1 MANLGI
7 LFLATLLPGGALGQ
21 EGPPAEGFPP
31 GVTPELIERGGTL
44 FTGLGGC
51 SNCHGA
57 DARGL
62 LGPDL
67 TDDDWWHAKGSF
79 LELVTQILNG
89 VPVDQSTSGTAM
101 APRGGSGISEEEVMA
116 VAAYIWTLSH
126 PERGDSL
133 PMGVTEEI
141 VRLGDRVFH
150 GPGDCMRCHG
160 GSAEGGIGPNLKD
173 ENWLHAKGSY
183 LSIVQTILAGV
194 PAERSRTGVIMP
206 PKGGAN
212 LSDEE
217 VHAVAAYVWY
227 VSRAYDPG
235 AGHSPTSGGKV
246 PSPSRETGSGP
257 TW

>member
-1 MANLGI
+1 MAASPRPVANLV
-7 LFLATLLPGGALGQ
+7 LMLLVFLVPAPGSGQ
-21 EGPPAEGFPP
+21 AGPSTEDLPP
-31 GVTPELIERGGTL
+31 GVTPELIDRGRAIFMGA
-44 FTGLGGC
+44 GGC

-67 TDDDWWHAKGSF
+67 TDDDWWHAKGSY

-89 VPVDQSTSGTAM
+89 VPVEESTSGTAM

-116 VAAYIWTLSH
+116 AAAYIWTLSH

-141 VRLGDRVFH
+141 VTLGDRIFH
-150 GPGDCMRCHG
+150 GPGDCVRCHG
-160 GSAEGGIGPNLKD
+160 GNAEGGIGPNLKD

-183 LSIVQTILAGV
+183 LSIVQTVLSGV

-212 LSDEE
+212 LSDDE
-217 VHAVAAYVWY
+217 VHAVAAYVWS
-227 VSRAYDPG
+227 VSRPG
-235 AGHSPTSGGKV
+235 HG
-246 PSPSRETGSGP
+246 
-257 TW
+257 